1 MTSFIENCT
10 KNKVTYSY
18 HNEEISRRRWRRGR
32 IQKIH
37 ESVGGRAS
45 SLSWLWWWLHG
56 CMQVKMP
63 QILYFITCIYFSVCV
78 DVWGYMCAIAH
89 VWRSEINL
97 GESVSSLLVP
107 CRFQGLN
114 PDRQAGWQ
122 VPLSTQP
129 SCLPVRV
136 HPLGIHHLLRC
147 HGYSSIVVRRHH
159 GQGNEEKIWG
169 LLTGS
174 EGESVTITARDWE
187 TSRHDL
193 SSTCE
198 FTSAP
203 RAPGRE
209 NVTHGDWHELLE
221 PQS

>member
-18 HNEEISRRRWRRGR
+18 NNEEITRRRWRRGR
-32 IQKIH
+32 IQKTH
-37 ESVGGRAS
+37 ESVGGS
-45 SLSWLWWWLHG
+45 TSTLSCLWWWLHG
-56 CMQVKMP
+56 CTQVKMP
-63 QILYFITCIYFSVCV
+63 QILYFITCIYFTVSWCVGVHVCHSTRV
-78 DVWGYMCAIAH
+78 
-89 VWRSEINL
+89 RLEINL
-97 GESVSSLLVP
+97 WEPVSSLLVP
-107 CRFQGLN
+107 YRFQGLN
-114 PDRQAGWQ
+114 RGRQAGWQ

-136 HPLGIHHLLRC
+136 HPLGIHHLLQC
-147 HGYSSIVVRRHH
+147 HSCSSIAVRRHH

-174 EGESVTITARDWE
+174 EGESVTIMARDWE
-187 TSRHDL
+187 TSRHGL
-193 SSTCE
+193 SSTWE

-203 RAPGRE
+203 QTPGRE
-209 NVTHGDWHELLE
+209 NDTHRDWHELLE